1 MSSNKSDEKKKGK
14 LPETEEPI
22 KVNNNNNQLQNQQ
35 KSVNET
41 PSSNNDNI
49 DNKLVSSTTS
59 VVNNNYDSSTLDK
72 SKSILLNNNKNYVIK
87 IQENEQV
94 ADENSIF
101 DEKLNNLNINRKLSN
116 AEEDV
121 CYPIRPPHKKEGI
134 DFEAL
139 EEYIREENALMAKKK
154 NNSTTT
160 VDNNDDEART
170 ISSTRRFSQYTEN
183 IKPPDLTEELRF
195 TFYSTETGTI
205 RANCF
210 SEIPPKGQ
218 TMTELLRQGCFWID
232 VLSPTDSEMRILSS
246 IFQIHPL
253 TMEDI
258 ETEES
263 REKCELFK
271 NYYFIN
277 FQSYDQNNCIPP
289 DIEPTSMFN
298 VVMREGILSFHFQP
312 TPHAHNVRRRIRQLK
327 DYIRVTPVE
336 FQSDAIDQLVM
347 VLKNSEQQD
356 MLMRIGIC
364 RKMVM
369 TLLKLLGTK
378 ADVIKALIKR
388 CEEII
393 AVGGEKLG
401 EKHGPG
407 DVVLYL
413 GDIQDHILTMLQNL
427 NHYELILS
435 RAHSNY
441 LAQIS
446 IEITQLSNKTN
457 NIINKL
463 TAFATILLPMNVVT
477 GLFGMNVKVPG
488 QDEDNLIWF
497 LSIVG
502 AISLFG
508 LIGYFI
514 VMRIQIH

>member
-1 MSSNKSDEKKKGK
+1 MSLNKSDQKKKEET
-14 LPETEEPI
+14 LPETEESI
-22 KVNNNNNQLQNQQ
+22 KANNQLQNQQ
-35 KSVNET
+35 DQQKSINET
-41 PSSNNDNI
+41 PPSSNI
-49 DNKLVSSTTS
+49 DNTGNKLASSSMATS
-59 VVNNNYDSSTLDK
+59 VVNNNDDSSTLDK

-87 IQENEQV
+87 IKEIEQV
-94 ADENSIF
+94 PDENSIF
-101 DEKLNNLNINRKLSN
+101 DENLNNPNIIRKLSN

-121 CYPIRPPHKKEGI
+121 CYPIRPLNKKEGI

-154 NNSTTT
+154 NNIN
-160 VDNNDDEART
+160 NNDDETKAT
-170 ISSTRRFSQYTEN
+170 SLKRRVSQYAER
-183 IKPPDLTEELRF
+183 IKPPPDLTEALRF

-205 RANCF
+205 RTNCF

-218 TMTELLRQGCFWID
+218 TMTELLKQGYFWID

-246 IFQIHPL
+246 IFHIHPL
-253 TMEDI
+253 TTEDI

-277 FQSYDQNNCIPP
+277 FRSYNQNNCNPSD
-289 DIEPTSMFN
+289 DIEPISMFN
-298 VVMREGILSFHFQP
+298 VVMREGILSDYIKV
-312 TPHAHNVRRRIRQLK
+312 TPDWINYALIDDITDSFAPLIRQ
-327 DYIRVTPVE
+327 VE
-336 FQSDAIDQLVM
+336 FQSDAIDQLVL

-356 MLMRIGIC
+356 MLVRIGIC

-369 TLLKLLGTK
+369 TFLKLLGTK

-388 CEEII
+388 CEEIN
-393 AVGGEKLG
+393 AAGGEKN
-401 EKHGPG
+401 
-407 DVVLYL
+407 
-413 GDIQDHILTMLQNL
+413 DHIITMLQNL

-457 NIINKL
+457 EIINKL
-463 TAFATILLPMNVVT
+463 TVFATVLVPMNVVT

-488 QDEDNLIWF
+488 QDEDDLIWF
-497 LSIVG
+497 FSIVG
-502 AISLFG
+502 ALTLFG
-508 LIGYFI
+508 LISYFI
-514 VMRIQIH
+514 IMRIQKSLT